1 MLTIVVQCVSMRVAN
16 TSVNTGTQGYN
27 AAITCVC
34 VCVGGGGGGS
44 KLAVFV
50 ELRMRNHEVLCYGA
64 AS

>member
-1 MLTIVVQCVSMRVAN
+1 MLTIVVQCVSVRIAN
-16 TSVNTGTQGYN
+16 TSVNTSTQGYN
-27 AAITCVC
+27 APITSVC
-34 VCVGGGGGGS
+34 VYVLAEVGGS